1 MDVFAPTTLQTKRY
15 LILFLSVYITWVMGI
30 SSGAA
35 GGFQSLFAIF
45 FHITIVTLYF
55 IIVIRRKGR
64 TSLKISLTFI
74 ILFLLNQQGYLS
86 NEF

>member
-45 FHITIVTLYF
+45 FHIAIVTLYF
-55 IIVIRRKGR
+55 IIVIPREGG
-64 TSLKISLTFI
+64 TSLKISS
-74 ILFLLNQQGYLS
+74 FLLYYFS
-86 NEF
+86 

>member
-1 MDVFAPTTLQTKRY
+1 MDVFAPTTMQTKRY

-45 FHITIVTLYF
+45 FHITAIVTLYF
-55 IIVIRRKGR
+55 IIVIRREGR
-64 TSLKISLTFI
+64 TSLKILSL
-74 ILFLLNQQGYLS
+74 LLYYFS
-86 NEF
+86 

>member
-1 MDVFAPTTLQTKRY
+1 MDVFALTTLQTKRY

-45 FHITIVTLYF
+45 FHIAIVTLYF
-55 IIVIRRKGR
+55 IIVIRREGG

-74 ILFLLNQQGYLS
+74 ILFLLN
-86 NEF
+86 